1 MVVMTAKIDKKKIAV
16 VAAALLLAVIL
27 ISLVAG
33 GGKAE
38 PEPEPETAPAIST
51 NEDRVK
57 FLTDLGWSVTHSPV
71 QTQQVRIPEEPSAVY
86 ERYNALQKSQGYDLS
101 RYAGKTVTRYVYA
114 IQNYPDTSEPVY
126 ATLLVLDGKIIGG
139 DVTSTAA
146 GGKIHGFQMPEA
158 SQPESV
164 NE

>member
-16 VAAALLLAVIL
+16 VLAALLLVVAL
-27 ISLVAG
+27 IVLFS
-33 GGKAE
+33 GGKESQA
-38 PEPEPETAPAIST
+38 PAPETAPALST

-71 QTQQVRIPEEPSAVY
+71 QTQQVRIPEESSAVY
-86 ERYNALQKSQGYDLS
+86 DRYNALQKSQGFDLS
-101 RYAGKTVTRYVYA
+101 QYAGKTVTRYVYA
-114 IQNYPDTSEPVY
+114 IQNYPGATEPVY
-126 ATLLVLDGKIIGG
+126 ATLLVHEGQIIGG
-139 DVTSTAA
+139 DVTSTAP
-146 GGKIHGFQMPEA
+146 GGKIQGLKMPEA

>member
-16 VAAALLLAVIL
+16 VLAALLLVVALVIL
-27 ISLVAG
+27 FS
-33 GGKAE
+33 GGKRAQA
-38 PEPEPETAPAIST
+38 PAPETTPAIST

-71 QTQQVRIPEEPSAVY
+71 QTQQVRIPEESSAVY
-86 ERYNALQKSQGYDLS
+86 DRYNALQKSQGFDLTQ
-101 RYAGKTVTRYVYA
+101 YAGKTVTRYVYA
-114 IQNYPDTSEPVY
+114 VQNYPGATEPVY
-126 ATLLVLDGKIIGG
+126 ATLLVHEGQIIGG
-139 DVTSTAA
+139 DVTSTAP
-146 GGKIHGFQMPEA
+146 GGKIQGLKMPKA